1 MQKVRPNHCEALI
14 VHGSKTRICARKPPV
29 TADKSNQALADSR
42 QVLLAR
48 HTILAPLA
56 P

>member
-1 MQKVRPNHCEALI
+1 MQKVRTNQCEALI
-14 VHGSKTRICARKPPV
+14 VHGSKKRICARKPPV
-29 TADKSNQALADSR
+29 TVDKSNQALADIR

-48 HTILAPLA
+48 YTILAPIA